1 MVLTGGRGVGKT
13 VLLGAA
19 AELAAERH
27 GWLTVSVEIRAE
39 TPFRPQLIER
49 LVVAAELYRQTPAEK
64 RTTVTAATLRAS
76 VLGVGG
82 EVEVSRR
89 ERSVPMPAMPLASAP
104 RRPGQLWRFVNREA
118 MKRNSMPIL
127 LGESGRS
134 RRHRR
139 FRARSS

>member
-1 MVLTGGRGVGKT
+1 MVLTGGRGVGTT

-19 AELAAERH
+19 AELADERH

-49 LVVAAELYRQTPAEK
+49 LVVAAELYRQTPEK

-89 ERSVPMPAMPLASAP
+89 ERPVPMPAMPLASAP

-118 MKRNSMPIL
+118 MARNSMPIL